1 MKPGKKKEIAC
12 ILGIFLCA
20 LLLRLYAVTY
30 LPLRGITDDAYEYN
44 YIAQNILQAL
54 QGEPLQ
60 DRDRFLNLGA
70 SRGWLYPL
78 FIAGVYKV
86 FGADALH
93 VRLLQ
98 VIIDSLTCILI
109 YCIGRNIF
117 NRRAGI
123 IAGFFS
129 SLYPGFIY
137 YSTMLYQETT
147 TIFLL
152 TLLVFFLGHALSQKR
167 WFLYFA
173 SGMLLTIVTFYRS
186 GFLFFSVFFIPTL
199 LLVLWLLY
207 QGNFLR
213 YSFFFLSG
221 WISMLI
227 LYGAFSYAVSG
238 AFNFNKPYV
247 SWSVYETIHRDG
259 WLLDTFSPTPTEELN
274 EVAREFAYSVLGEQQ
289 TDALPSRVYI
299 MAGIRHI
306 QKNPLAFFS
315 QVIKRIKRMW
325 MYIETYPGRW
335 HSQTVGLQLL
345 FHRCLFVL
353 ALLGIPLSLT
363 LLNQSWVFYLIFFYV
378 MTAYIT
384 TIGLPRYAIPAMPFV
399 ILLASH
405 ALVFIM
411 TTLWHERKRFLSS
424 SYAFSWGLTI
434 LILASVSYLN
444 LPTLLALFPSA
455 TPPFCYTLTI
465 ALTNLLFITAAF
477 WVYRVFNLQWKS
489 KKKSMWATVFP
500 VFVIALLYNNDALS
514 SKTWHEWEASLYT
527 DHQKIKQ
534 TIVLPHDLNPDNYT
548 KANLVIDMFG
558 GGGKGYNFQV
568 KVNDQMVK
576 VYRSGL
582 KAQEGKF
589 DYKFYGLYKSF
600 FFDTYKLSPEDL
612 RQWYEIALPLHLLK
626 NNSELV
632 VECSLSKITNHG
644 NDYVTIFGDHTTT
657 DEHLFEG
664 PCFPRSDLDTSL
676 IKIMPYSGDHRFEKV
691 TTLESRKTMSEYY
704 DGLKWQHKDLSGARG
719 IQSGSYRIRV
729 ELIGNDGSQVIL

>member
-12 ILGIFLCA
+12 MLGIFLCA

-44 YIAQNILQAL
+44 YIAQNIPQAL

-109 YCIGRNIF
+109 YCTGRNIF
-117 NRRAGI
+117 SRRAGI

-199 LLVLWLLY
+199 LLMLWLLY

-227 LYGAFSYAVSG
+227 LYGVFSYAVSG

-247 SWSVYETIHRDG
+247 SWGVYETIHRDG
-259 WLLDTFSPTPTEELN
+259 WLPDTFSPTPTEELN
-274 EVAREFAYSVLGEQQ
+274 EVAREYSYPVQGEDQ
-289 TDALPSRVYI
+289 TGVLPSRVYI

-306 QKNPLAFFS
+306 LKSPLAFFS

-325 MYIETYPGRW
+325 TYIETYPGRW
-335 HSQTVGLQLL
+335 HSGSVGLQLL

-363 LLNQSWVFYLIFFYV
+363 VWNQSWVFCLIFLYV
-378 MTAYIT
+378 MSAYIT

-405 ALVFIM
+405 ALVFTIS
-411 TTLWHERKRFLSS
+411 TIWHKGKRFLSS
-424 SYAFSWGLTI
+424 LYCFPWVVTI
-434 LILASVSYLN
+434 IIFVSVCCLN
-444 LPTLLALFPSA
+444 LSTLLALFPSA
-455 TPPFCYTLTI
+455 TPAFCYTMTI
-465 ALTNLLFITAAF
+465 ALMNLLFIAAAF
-477 WVYRVFNLQWKS
+477 WVYHVFNLKWKS
-489 KKKSMWATVFP
+489 RKRSLWATAFP

-514 SKTWHEWEASLYT
+514 SKTWHEWENLLCT

-534 TIVLPHDLNPDNYT
+534 TIVLPPDLNAGKYT
-548 KANLVIDMFG
+548 KANVMIDMFG
-558 GGGKGYNFQV
+558 GGRGYRFEVAANGHII
-568 KVNDQMVK
+568 K
-576 VYRSGL
+576 VYQGGIQAR
-582 KAQEGKF
+582 EGKF
-589 DYKFYGLYKSF
+589 DNKFYGLYKSF
-600 FFDTYKLSPEDL
+600 FFDTYKLSPDDL
-612 RQWYEIALPLHLLK
+612 RQWYEIELPLYLLQEEP
-626 NNSELV
+626 ELV
-632 VECSLSKITNHG
+632 IECSLRDTIHHENNH
-644 NDYVTIFGDHTTT
+644 VIVFGDYTTGLG
-657 DEHLFEG
+657 DNLFEG

-676 IKIMPYSGDHRFEKV
+676 IKIMPYSGDHRFERV
-691 TTLESRKTMSEYY
+691 TTLESWKTMSEYY